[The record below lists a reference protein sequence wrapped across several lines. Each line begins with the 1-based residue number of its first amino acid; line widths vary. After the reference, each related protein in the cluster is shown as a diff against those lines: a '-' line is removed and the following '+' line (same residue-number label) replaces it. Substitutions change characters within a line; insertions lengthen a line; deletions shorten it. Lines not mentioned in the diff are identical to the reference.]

1 MSFVFF
7 QFFPTITSVNSKIDL
22 KLWLDLRLEDAYFYL
37 YFPVSVI
44 MDAENVTLMHCLL
57 PNEDLASFS
66 ANEEEAGKYM
76 SYMSSCGVDHL
87 TRQLECF
94 PDEKEIILRDSKK
107 LATENYKTFIKS
119 SNCVAQINEKF
130 SEIDE
135 QLKLLNSKVPD
146 FSAKL
151 HCFNED
157 IGTILKQK
165 RQNNQTL
172 AKHNQLLEVL
182 EITQLM
188 DTCVRNHYYD
198 EGLELCSY
206 VRRLEK
212 RLDHINVIKTIG
224 VDVEKLKHV
233 MLQQLF
239 QQLKGNVQLPV
250 CLKLIGYLRRM
261 DVYAEDELR
270 TKFLQARGAW
280 LRNILK
286 SVPNNDPYLHITKVI
301 ELNRIHLFDIVTQYR
316 ALFANEEQMFMVK
329 LSSNQ
334 LRNIFNSWI
343 IYKVKDFLETLRND
357 LHAGASSRIESVLN
371 QAMYFGLSF
380 SRIGADFRMLMLPIF
395 AEVILRNVKQS
406 LISTIL
412 SFKSILACYT
422 FTGTAISENTIVQ
435 PISQVGTINPPAQ
448 LILYPPLSWL
458 ANEIIA
464 ILNDLRNCCPMTI
477 ENEIVNEFDLFVSE
491 LAGIF
496 SKYFENEKSTMN
508 AKEKTVFVSN
518 CKALKEMLAPF
529 VMKAPRLIF
538 KPNCSDV
545 ALELIEEKFSALK
558 NVLPSN

>member
-1 MSFVFF
+1 M
-7 QFFPTITSVNSKIDL
+7 
-22 KLWLDLRLEDAYFYL
+22 E
-37 YFPVSVI
+37 
-44 MDAENVTLMHCLL
+44 AENLTLMHHLFSQGDVSSL
-57 PNEDLASFS
+57 NSSDEDV
-66 ANEEEAGKYM
+66 GKYL

-107 LATENYKTFIKS
+107 LAIENYKTFIKS
-119 SNCVAQINEKF
+119 SNCVAQLNDKF
-130 SEIDE
+130 SEIE
-135 QLKLLNSKVPD
+135 EKLKLLNTKVPE
-146 FSAKL
+146 FSSKL
-151 HCFNED
+151 HSFNED
-157 IGTILKQK
+157 IGVILKQK
-165 RQNNQTL
+165 RENNQTL

-212 RLDHINVIKTIG
+212 RLDHISVIKSIG
-224 VDVEKLKHV
+224 VDVEKLKRV

-286 SVPNNDPYLHITKVI
+286 SVPSNDPYLHITKII

-316 ALFANEEQMFMVK
+316 ALFANEEQMFMVNV
-329 LSSNQ
+329 SSNQ

-343 IYKVKDFLETLRND
+343 IYKVKDFLEILRND
-357 LHAGASSRIESVLN
+357 LYAGASTRIESVLN

-395 AEVILRNVKQS
+395 AEVVLTNVKQS
-406 LISTIL
+406 LSSTIS

-435 PISQVGTINPPAQ
+435 PISQVGTVNPPAQ

-464 ILNDLRNCCPMTI
+464 ILNDLRNCCPTCI
-477 ENEIVNEFDLFVSE
+477 ENEVVNEFDLFVSD
-491 LAGIF
+491 LAHIF
-496 SKYFENEKSTMN
+496 ASYFENEKSTMTS
-508 AKEKTVFVSN
+508 KEKNVFVST
-518 CKALKEMLAPF
+518 CSALKDLLTPF
-529 VMKAPRLIF
+529 VMRAPRLIF
-538 KPNCSDV
+538 KPNSPDIASDLV
-545 ALELIEEKFSALK
+545 QEKLSALK
-558 NVLPSN
+558 NVFPAS